1 MSIFSF
7 IFLAYFLPFQELN
20 SNPRQKLIQEIK
32 QAEKDSLKSALL
44 LDLAKSYYAEDQ
56 DTALLLSNQSLEIS
70 RSEDLMK
77 LQASAYNLIGVC
89 YLIKS
94 DFEKSL
100 DSHYQALRIRESLS
114 DSTGIMES
122 YLNLGNIHYRLK
134 DLPNAVEKY
143 KTSLQFAVALN
154 HEKALG
160 LLYNNIGSYY
170 RDVWASYKGKV
181 ELDSAMYYLE
191 KSLDYKT
198 KFGDEGGETQTLIQ
212 LSELYEEKGDFDLSA
227 KLIFR
232 ALELSRKNKNN
243 EGILSSLNRL
253 SAIHRSKGEIRK
265 AIKVSEEA
273 FQLANEIDSPF
284 QISIAADQLSSLYA
298 VLGDYK
304 KAFDY
309 LSITDRYSD
318 TIYNDSREK
327 IREELSLKYESE
339 KKELELQKLANM
351 EELAVTKINYQKNL
365 LIASILIALILL
377 VLVFRQLKLNRK
389 ISLTNGKLLETNE
402 IIKKQSIELEESNR
416 FREKLFSIISHDLK
430 TPLSSLKSTLDLWKS
445 GILESG
451 DMTYI
456 VSLIS
461 KETSNASNLL
471 ESILTWA
478 RTQMDEN
485 QKNFLQVSPRL
496 IVEEVKKTFQLQ
508 IQQKN
513 IEFLNLIPES
523 TSIFSDPDR
532 LTLILRNLI
541 YNAIKF
547 TEEGGRVM
555 ISIEGNTILVQ
566 DNGIGMDAL
575 QVKNIFSNKISTEG
589 TKGEKGSG
597 IGLMLTKD
605 FADSIGAAIKVDS
618 AKGKGTTFKLVLKS

>member
-7 IFLAYFLPFQELN
+7 IFLAYFLPVQDLN

-170 RDVWASYKGKV
+170 RDVWASYKGEV

-212 LSELYEEKGDFDLSA
+212 LSELYEEKGDFVLSA

-273 FQLANEIDSPF
+273 FQLANEIGSPF

-309 LSITDRYSD
+309 LSITDSYSD

-327 IREELSLKYESE
+327 IREELSMKYESE

-377 VLVFRQLKLNRK
+377 VLVFRQWKLNRK

-416 FREKLFSIISHDLK
+416 FREKLFSIISHDLRA
-430 TPLSSLKSTLDLWKS
+430 PLASLSSTLDLWIKGS
-445 GILESG
+445 FEKHEMDEIVGLLIKESRQ
-451 DMTYI
+451 
-456 VSLIS
+456 
-461 KETSNASNLL
+461 ASNLVQNL
-471 ESILTWA
+471 LTWA
-478 RTQMDEN
+478 KSQMNSDSLARSKVFLHPMIDEITSIFY
-485 QKNFLQVSPRL
+485 Q
-496 IVEEVKKTFQLQ
+496 QLE
-508 IQQKN
+508 QKN
-513 IEFLNLIPES
+513 IHFINSIPEDKFFF
-523 TSIFSDPDR
+523 TDQDR
-532 LTLILRNLI
+532 LKLILRNLI
-541 YNAIKF
+541 SNSIKF
-547 TEEGGRVM
+547 TPEEGKIHVFFEDG
-555 ISIEGNTILVQ
+555 SINIK
-566 DNGIGMDAL
+566 DNGIGMDENRQKA
-575 QVKNIFSNKISTEG
+575 IFTSKVSTSG
-589 TKGEKGSG
+589 THGEAGTG
-597 IGLMLTKD
+597 IGLMLSQD
-605 FADSIGAAIKVDS
+605 FAKSIGATISV
-618 AKGKGTTFKLVLKS
+618 KSELGVGSVFQVSMPS